1 MDIEEAK
8 NLILR
13 RLYEI
18 AMKDYSKHETT
29 DLRELAGRE
38 GIDAG
43 TLDRVYDDLERGGFF
58 GVVCA
63 GMAVEPSLDAFTYCE
78 ENGLV
83 DSAFLDR
90 QHEVRIGILDACFD
104 LEEVKRR
111 DVGSWGHE
119 IRTKANISELE
130 FNNNIHRLAHWGM
143 LEQYGPFDEWK
154 LLPAGKEQVRDY
166 RRKKDRKRR
175 FDDLKELKGMT
186 RQERGHML
194 EDLLTEVIK
203 DEGCEAEVRVHATG
217 VEFDILF
224 RRSDHDYM
232 VSCKW
237 EKERNDADPL
247 DNLAMRALEM
257 KCEAGILV
265 SLSGF
270 TDGCLERAIA
280 KRPLQQIVLF
290 GSDDVESIFR
300 NERRFLDLM
309 DEKTKE
315 LRYRS
320 KLLVDGKTK

>member
-1 MDIEEAK
+1 
-8 NLILR
+8 
-13 RLYEI
+13 
-18 AMKDYSKHETT
+18 
-29 DLRELAGRE
+29 
-38 GIDAG
+38 
-43 TLDRVYDDLERGGFF
+43 
-58 GVVCA
+58 
-63 GMAVEPSLDAFTYCE
+63 
-78 ENGLV
+78 
-83 DSAFLDR
+83 
-90 QHEVRIGILDACFD
+90 
-104 LEEVKRR
+104 
-111 DVGSWGHE
+111 
-119 IRTKANISELE
+119 
-130 FNNNIHRLAHWGM
+130 
-143 LEQYGPFDEWK
+143 
-154 LLPAGKEQVRDY
+154 
-166 RRKKDRKRR
+166 
-175 FDDLKELKGMT
+175 
-186 RQERGHML
+186 ML

-237 EKERNDADPL
+237 EKERNDANPL

-320 KLLVDGKTK
+320 RLLVDGKTK